1 MVKLKSKRKKSME
14 KKIYLDNAATTF
26 VSGEV
31 LNEMMPCFNALYGNS
46 SSLHS
51 FGRDANAIVDRARD
65 RVMHAIGAKSPTE
78 IYFTSGGTEADNW
91 AIIGLARAYANKGKH
106 IIVSQIEHH
115 AILDACAEL
124 EKEGFE
130 VSYAKCDKHGIVS
143 VADILHHIRPDT
155 TLISVMA
162 VNNEVG
168 TIQNLL
174 AISKTAHER
183 GIIFHTDAVQ
193 AIGNFKINVQ
203 DLEID
208 AMSMS
213 AHKIH
218 GPKGCGALYLKSGI
232 RIENLISGGNQER
245 GKRGG
250 TTNVPAIAGFGK
262 AIEIAVRDM
271 VIHQKKIKSIREYFL
286 AKVQER
292 IPYVHLNGHPYQK
305 VQGIVNLSF
314 EMIEG
319 ESILMLL
326 DLDGIA
332 VSTGSACTSNSLEPS
347 HVLRAMGIEDE
358 IAQGSIRFSF
368 GKNNSKADIDYVVDK
383 LAAAV
388 EKLRSI
394 SPLTKAGRR

>member
-1 MVKLKSKRKKSME
+1 MIKLKAKRKKSME

-91 AIIGLARAYANKGKH
+91 AILGLARAYANKGKH

-218 GPKGCGALYLKSGI
+218 GPKGCGALYLKSGL

-286 AKVQER
+286 SKVQER

-358 IAQGSIRFSF
+358 LAQGSIRFSF
-368 GKNNSKADIDYVVDK
+368 GKNNSKADIDYVVEK
-383 LAAAV
+383 LANAV

>member
-1 MVKLKSKRKKSME
+1 ME

-31 LNEMMPCFNALYGNS
+31 LNEMMPCFNALYGNPN
-46 SSLHS
+46 SLHS
-51 FGRDANAIVDRARD
+51 FGRDAQAIVDRARD
-65 RVMHAIGAKSPTE
+65 RVQKAIGAKAPTE

-91 AIIGLARAYANKGKH
+91 AIKGIAKAYANKGKH

-115 AILDACAEL
+115 AILSSCEEL

-130 VSYAKCDKHGIVS
+130 VSYVKVDKYGIVS
-143 VADILHHIRPDT
+143 IADIIDKIRPDT

-174 AISKTAHER
+174 AIAKTAHEH

-193 AIGNFKINVQ
+193 AIGALKINVQ
-203 DLEID
+203 DMEID

-213 AHKIH
+213 AHKIY
-218 GPKGCGALYLKSGI
+218 GPKGCGALYVKNGV
-232 RIENLISGGNQER
+232 RIQNLLDGGSQER

-250 TTNVPAIAGFGK
+250 TLNVPSIAGFGK
-262 AIEIAVRDM
+262 AIEIATRDLS
-271 VIHQKKIKSIREYFL
+271 INQKKIKSIREYFL
-286 AKVQER
+286 SKVTER
-292 IPYVHLNGHPYQK
+292 IPYIRVNGHPYQK
-305 VQGIVNLSF
+305 VQGIANISF

-332 VSTGSACTSNSLEPS
+332 VSTASACTSNSLEPS

-368 GKNNSKADIDYVVDK
+368 GKNTSKADIDYVVDK
-383 LAAAV
+383 LEIAV
-388 EKLRSI
+388 AKLRAI
-394 SPLTKAGRR
+394 SPITKAGRK